1 MSIVNDIMVYFPVRF
16 FTRPWFE
23 RVNSRIALNNDARRM
38 QQIDEYELFIF
49 HLNIRFCR
57 KFDIQ
62 LLL

>member
-38 QQIDEYELFIF
+38 QQIDKYELFI
-49 HLNIRFCR
+49 LRIDMSR
-57 KFDIQ
+57 
-62 LLL
+62 LLFQQK